1 MVDSSSNLREKQH
14 ELLCGNAPLTKTEYG
29 WESHTRRSRSIKV
42 IWVEDIKF
50 IPDFTEGDSPFFIA
64 HEFFDALP
72 IHAFQSVPKNQVFER
87 STSSNTDNLSY
98 KSDPRLLQRHTRLRD
113 AKAAQSGNQNE
124 WRELMVSNL
133 SKPSST
139 YSQQDPEFELSRS
152 NGITPHST
160 YLPTLSDR
168 YSSLLPIPDATIE
181 ISPDSLA
188 IAADLAKRIGSSGR
202 PLGAA
207 LIIDYGTRETVPANT
222 LRGIRSHK
230 LVSPFSSPGLTDLSA
245 SVDFLGLAHAALDAS
260 PDVEVFGPTSQTAF
274 LTEMGI
280 EARGTALE
288 NAAPD
293 EQNKKRIRDGWNRLA
308 DRGPRGMGLL
318 YNAMAIVPRGRSTAG
333 GVVGFGGNL
342 AGESIAPVVSK
353 G

>member
-1 MVDSSSNLREKQH
+1 MVESSPNLREKQH
-14 ELLCGNAPLTKTEYG
+14 KVLCGNAPFTKTGFG
-29 WESHTRRSRSIKV
+29 WGSHTRHSRSIKV

-50 IPDFTEGDSPFFIA
+50 ISDFTEGDSPFFIA

-72 IHAFQSVPKNQVFER
+72 IHAFQSVPKNQLLEG
-87 STSSNTDNLSY
+87 SISSNTGNLSY
-98 KSDPRLLQRHTRLRD
+98 KSDLRVLQRNTTPRD
-113 AKAAQSGNQNE
+113 ARSDQSGNQNE

-133 SKPSST
+133 SKPSTS
-139 YSQQDPEFELSRS
+139 SKQDPEFELSRS
-152 NGITPHST
+152 SGITPHST

-188 IAADLAKRIGSSGR
+188 ITADLANRIGSSGQ

-230 LVSPFSSPGLTDLSA
+230 LVSPFSSPGLTDLST

-260 PDVEVFGPTSQTAF
+260 PNVEVFGPTSQTAF

-293 EQNKKRIRDGWNRLA
+293 EQSKKRIRDGWNRLA

-318 YNAMAIVPRGRSTAG
+318 YNAMAIVPRGRSAAG

-342 AGESIAPVVSK
+342 AGESVAPVVSK